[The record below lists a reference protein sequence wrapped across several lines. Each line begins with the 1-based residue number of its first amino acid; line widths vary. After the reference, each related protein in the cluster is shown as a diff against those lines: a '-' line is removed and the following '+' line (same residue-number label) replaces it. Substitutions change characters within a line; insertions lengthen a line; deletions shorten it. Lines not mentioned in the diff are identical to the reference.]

1 MLVCLA
7 FFSTHSRLI
16 VTDVGGGSAHIR
28 AKYSISYIS
37 LRWMIEELVEAGY
50 RHLFPTDPQL
60 INESLH
66 SLILPS
72 PEQCPATP
80 QDAMVQDLLD
90 LDNFKQKMNN
100 RKWVPL
106 LKGALNIAD
115 HRTAFSNADESC
127 QLTPCFTEVFRR
139 S

>member
-7 FFSTHSRLI
+7 FFSAYSRLI
-16 VTDVGGGSAHIR
+16 VTDVGGGSIHGSSSIIGV
-28 AKYSISYIS
+28 KYSISYIS

-50 RHLFPTDPQL
+50 RHLFPENPRT

-66 SLILPS
+66 SLILSS

-100 RKWVPL
+100 CK
-106 LKGALNIAD
+106 
-115 HRTAFSNADESC
+115 
-127 QLTPCFTEVFRR
+127 
-139 S
+139 